1 MPAAVSSDV
10 RPTVEH
16 DDLDDIFNYDAG
28 ISSTSYPQ
36 DQDRSAQDDAKN
48 NNTNNQQHDV
58 PVDID
63 EEVKVTKKRKP
74 VAKLDEDRLLSQQGI
89 PKLRKIA
96 KDRIQIK
103 GKGHEFSDMARLLNT
118 YQLWL
123 DDLFPKAKFMD
134 GVSMIEKLGHKKRMQ
149 MMRREW
155 IQEGK
160 PKPPRDDDEED
171 FVIPNEDAIPEDNTR
186 HATEERPS
194 NVESR
199 TEAQSDGGA
208 PTRDNHN
215 PFGEEEPDEDELD
228 ALLAESEAAPA
239 PDVSKQN
246 KTQPAED
253 QEPDE
258 DELDALMAEDAMN
271 DSVPKSLFGGPVS
284 STTTT
289 NTASRPQDEFDDD
302 EEAMAGMDW

>member
-1 MPAAVSSDV
+1 MPAAVPSGV
-10 RPTVEH
+10 RPTVER
-16 DDLDDIFNYDAG
+16 DDLDDLFNYDAG
-28 ISSTSYPQ
+28 INATF
-36 DQDRSAQDDAKN
+36 DQHQEDANN
-48 NNTNNQQHDV
+48 NNTVQDQRDV
-58 PVDID
+58 PVNID
-63 EEVKVTKKRKP
+63 EEVKVTKKRRP

-171 FVIPNEDAIPEDNTR
+171 FVIPDENAAPENNIAR
-186 HATEERPS
+186 NSEEQ
-194 NVESR
+194 NNHVESR
-199 TEAQSDGGA
+199 PEAQSSGGA
-208 PTRDNHN
+208 QGRDNHN

-228 ALLAESEAAPA
+228 ALLAESESLP
-239 PDVSKQN
+239 VSTTKQN
-246 KTQPAED
+246 NTRPAED

-271 DSVPKSLFGGPVS
+271 DSMPKSLFGGPVS
-284 STTTT
+284 SATAT
-289 NTASRPQDEFDDD
+289 NAALRPQDEFDDD